1 MKPCGPFKRSPLPLH
16 AVPSGSVHALV
27 LITIGSGRCN
37 ATLVIAIGAE
47 RGLNSSL
54 TIAPWL
60 LPRTARSGGAYNMS
74 VILSLLGIVVAA
86 AGVAAIGFG
95 IPINEFTLG
104 TTLIVAGVS
113 ALTGGLVLIGLAAVV
128 AELGR
133 LGEAIRTRLVVRAP
147 GRSAEPPELAQPA
160 AGPAPGSITSARPVA
175 PSPRSRPETP
185 QVRAA
190 ESPATAGA
198 PLGEVSAAFERL
210 HGARAD
216 QGEPSIVA
224 EEEEVPLSPNG
235 TAHFQTRPSSGV
247 EAASPEPKVSSED
260 RAGGAAVE
268 ALKASRLDFLFRSK
282 PARPAS
288 QRGNFDAVWPAD
300 ARPGKRAE
308 SGSSQA
314 VEAAQRQAQ
323 DSAED
328 SRQQPAAP
336 AEPRAAAILKSGVV
350 DGMAYTL
357 YADGSIEAKLPHG
370 TVKFGSI
377 AELRAHIESNS

>member
-1 MKPCGPFKRSPLPLH
+1 
-16 AVPSGSVHALV
+16 
-27 LITIGSGRCN
+27 
-37 ATLVIAIGAE
+37 
-47 RGLNSSL
+47 
-54 TIAPWL
+54 
-60 LPRTARSGGAYNMS
+60 MS
-74 VILSLLGIVVAA
+74 VILSLLGIAIAA

-133 LGEAIRTRLVVRAP
+133 LSEAMRTRLVVRAP
-147 GRSAEPPELAQPA
+147 GRSVEPPELAPPA
-160 AGPAPGSITSARPVA
+160 AGPAAASITPARPF
-175 PSPRSRPETP
+175 PSSPRPRPETP
-185 QVRAA
+185 QVRTP

-198 PLGEVSAAFERL
+198 PGGEISAVADRLER
-210 HGARAD
+210 ARTE

-235 TAHFQTRPSSGV
+235 TAHVQAHRSSGL
-247 EAASPEPKVSSED
+247 EAAPPESKVSSED
-260 RAGGAAVE
+260 RAGGTAVE

-300 ARPGKRAE
+300 TRPGKRVE

-314 VEAAQRQAQ
+314 VEVAQRQAA

-328 SRQQPAAP
+328 SRQQAADL
-336 AEPRAAAILKSGVV
+336 AEPRKAAVLKSGVV

-377 AELRAHIESNS
+377 AELRTHIESNS

>member
-1 MKPCGPFKRSPLPLH
+1 MGFGCCS
-16 AVPSGSVHALV
+16 
-27 LITIGSGRCN
+27 
-37 ATLVIAIGAE
+37 ATLVIAIGVE
-47 RGLNSSL
+47 RGVNSSL
-54 TIAPWL
+54 TITPWL
-60 LPRTARSGGAYNMS
+60 LPKMVGSGGAYNMS

-147 GRSAEPPELAQPA
+147 GRSAEPPELGQLA
-160 AGPAPGSITSARPVA
+160 AGPTAGSLASVRPGT
-175 PSPRSRPETP
+175 PSPRLRPETP
-185 QVRAA
+185 QIRAA
-190 ESPATAGA
+190 ETPATAGA
-198 PLGEVSAAFERL
+198 ALGEVSAAVEP
-210 HGARAD
+210 ARAE

-235 TAHFQTRPSSGV
+235 TAHLQTHRSTDV
-247 EAASPEPKVSSED
+247 EAAPPGPKVSSED

-282 PARPAS
+282 PSRPAP

-300 ARPGKRAE
+300 TRPGKRTE
-308 SGSSQA
+308 SGSSHA
-314 VEAAQRQAQ
+314 VEAAQRQAE

-328 SRQQPAAP
+328 SREQHAAP

-357 YADGSIEAKLPHG
+357 YADGSIEAKLPQG

>member
-1 MKPCGPFKRSPLPLH
+1 
-16 AVPSGSVHALV
+16 
-27 LITIGSGRCN
+27 
-37 ATLVIAIGAE
+37 
-47 RGLNSSL
+47 
-54 TIAPWL
+54 
-60 LPRTARSGGAYNMS
+60 MS
-74 VILSLLGIVVAA
+74 VILSLLGIAIAA

-133 LGEAIRTRLVVRAP
+133 LSEAIRTRLVVRAP
-147 GRSAEPPELAQPA
+147 GRSVEPPELMPPA
-160 AGPAPGSITSARPVA
+160 AGPAAASITPARPVSSSLR
-175 PSPRSRPETP
+175 PRPETP
-185 QVRAA
+185 QVRAP

-198 PLGEVSAAFERL
+198 PGGEISAAADRL
-210 HGARAD
+210 ARAE

-235 TAHFQTRPSSGV
+235 TAHVQTHRSSGV
-247 EAASPEPKVSSED
+247 EAAPPEPKVSSED
-260 RAGGAAVE
+260 RAGGTAVE

-282 PARPAS
+282 PAGPAS

-300 ARPGKRAE
+300 TRRGKRVE

-314 VEAAQRQAQ
+314 VEAAQRQAE

-328 SRQQPAAP
+328 SRQQAADL
-336 AEPRAAAILKSGVV
+336 AEPRAAAVLKSGVV

>member
-1 MKPCGPFKRSPLPLH
+1 M
-16 AVPSGSVHALV
+16 A
-27 LITIGSGRCN
+27 
-37 ATLVIAIGAE
+37 
-47 RGLNSSL
+47 
-54 TIAPWL
+54 
-60 LPRTARSGGAYNMS
+60 

-133 LGEAIRTRLVVRAP
+133 LGETIRTRLVARTP
-147 GRSAEPPELAQPA
+147 GRPAELPELAEPA
-160 AGPAPGSITSARPVA
+160 AGPPAGSITSIRPGPP
-175 PSPRSRPETP
+175 PSRLRPETA

-190 ESPATAGA
+190 EALATAGA
-198 PLGEVSAAFERL
+198 RLGEVSAAVEPL
-210 HGARAD
+210 HGARAG

-235 TAHFQTRPSSGV
+235 TAHPQTHRSTDV
-247 EAASPEPKVSSED
+247 EAAPPEPKVSSED

-300 ARPGKRAE
+300 TRPGKRAE
-308 SGSSQA
+308 GSSQV
-314 VEAAQRQAQ
+314 VEAAQRQAE
-323 DSAED
+323 DTAED